1 MFKRA
6 REILNE
12 SSMDIYKYQDYY
24 RQGKLE
30 EPMSHLFIISDEF
43 AELKV
48 QQPEFMD
55 ELISTARIG
64 RSLGVHLILATQ
76 KPSGVVNDQIWSNS
90 KFKICLKVQD
100 KSDSNDMLK
109 CPDAAMLKETGRF
122 FLQVGFNELF
132 MKGQSAYAGL
142 PYYESDKKITL
153 VDSSVDFVD
162 EIGNIIKRGD
172 IEKTNKQFVYKGEQL
187 PNVLNY
193 IIDTV
198 NELDLN
204 IKPLWLSSIPK
215 EIYVD
220 KLKDKYKYEKEEFVL
235 NPVIGEYDY
244 PSKQSQGL
252 LTIPISNEGNVLIY
266 GSSGSGKE
274 NLVTTLLYSLF
285 TTYSLNELNTYILD
299 FGSEVLN
306 NFESAPQ
313 IGDIIH
319 SGDDEKIENLFKM
332 INSEIAIR
340 RKKLLS
346 SNGSYLEY
354 IKKSKES
361 MPNIIII
368 INQFEVFNDLY
379 IDYLDNVSELTRDCT
394 KDGIY
399 FVLTSSN
406 PNAIRTKIS
415 QNFKNVICLQMNDP
429 MDYRML
435 FGNTNGVVPSKIFG
449 RGLVKLDKVVEFQT
463 AYAKEKEN
471 LYDEINI
478 KMLSLLAEMGG
489 KANPVPVLPDK
500 ITYTNLINC
509 PIEINSIP
517 IGIVKKDLSYGK
529 LNLEDNVGYIISGR
543 NYDDIV
549 PFIDRLLYILSLSK
563 NFNSYVF
570 DSKYTFEENK
580 YNRINYIN
588 NNFDNYLKQLYDYSN
603 SIYDIYNKNNSN
615 KRSIKDKT
623 KLVVVI
629 LGLDKFYNGL
639 SAESKKVFENILSQN
654 KEIGVVNFIY
664 IDTPSALKKNEYNA
678 WYKDSVDNTSGLW
691 IGDGFSEQN
700 VIKISRLDKSYSLI
714 IGNKYG
720 YITEVGTPKFVKLIE
735 KE

>member
-1 MFKRA
+1 
-6 REILNE
+6 
-12 SSMDIYKYQDYY
+12 
-24 RQGKLE
+24 
-30 EPMSHLFIISDEF
+30 
-43 AELKV
+43 
-48 QQPEFMD
+48 
-55 ELISTARIG
+55 
-64 RSLGVHLILATQ
+64 
-76 KPSGVVNDQIWSNS
+76 
-90 KFKICLKVQD
+90 
-100 KSDSNDMLK
+100 
-109 CPDAAMLKETGRF
+109 
-122 FLQVGFNELF
+122 
-132 MKGQSAYAGL
+132 
-142 PYYESDKKITL
+142 
-153 VDSSVDFVD
+153 
-162 EIGNIIKRGD
+162 
-172 IEKTNKQFVYKGEQL
+172 
-187 PNVLNY
+187 
-193 IIDTV
+193 
-198 NELDLN
+198 
-204 IKPLWLSSIPK
+204 
-215 EIYVD
+215 
-220 KLKDKYKYEKEEFVL
+220 
-235 NPVIGEYDY
+235 
-244 PSKQSQGL
+244 
-252 LTIPISNEGNVLIY
+252 
-266 GSSGSGKE
+266 
-274 NLVTTLLYSLF
+274 
-285 TTYSLNELNTYILD
+285 
-299 FGSEVLN
+299 
-306 NFESAPQ
+306 
-313 IGDIIH
+313 
-319 SGDDEKIENLFKM
+319 
-332 INSEIAIR
+332 
-340 RKKLLS
+340 
-346 SNGSYLEY
+346 
-354 IKKSKES
+354 
-361 MPNIIII
+361 
-368 INQFEVFNDLY
+368 
-379 IDYLDNVSELTRDCT
+379 
-394 KDGIY
+394 
-399 FVLTSSN
+399 
-406 PNAIRTKIS
+406 
-415 QNFKNVICLQMNDP
+415 
-429 MDYRML
+429 
-435 FGNTNGVVPSKIFG
+435 
-449 RGLVKLDKVVEFQT
+449 
-463 AYAKEKEN
+463 
-471 LYDEINI
+471 
-478 KMLSLLAEMGG
+478 MGG